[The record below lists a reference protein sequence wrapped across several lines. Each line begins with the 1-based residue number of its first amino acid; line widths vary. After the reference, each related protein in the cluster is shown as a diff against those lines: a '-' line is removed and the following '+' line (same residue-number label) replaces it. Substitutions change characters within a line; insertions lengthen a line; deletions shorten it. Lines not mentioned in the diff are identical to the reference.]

1 MVSENTQRI
10 LLVDGQQ
17 DWLAFAE
24 AVLKGA
30 GFEVVTALD
39 IRRAQRLLSTAQD
52 DFALI
57 LVDLD
62 SAEEDTAAFRQV
74 AWAQSGY
81 KRPLVVLFPTELTP
95 VNMSKFF
102 RLGAFDCVSKQYGK
116 RGLLNLVKQQLADYQ
131 AMSKGSSSSF
141 ECGKERS
148 SQESLACT
156 STKAQPLPSFVRL
169 ARALNMRLSH
179 SFS

>member
-1 MVSENTQRI
+1 MVSENARRI

-17 DWLAFAE
+17 EWLAFAK

-30 GFEVVTALD
+30 GFEVETVPD
-39 IRRAQRLLSTAQD
+39 IKRAQNLLSIARD

-62 SAEEDTAAFRQV
+62 SAEEDTATFRQV
-74 AWAQSGY
+74 AWAKSGY

-102 RLGAFDCVSKQYGK
+102 RLGAFDCVNKQYG
-116 RGLLNLVKQQLADYQ
+116 RQGLLNLVKQQLADYQ
-131 AMSKGSSSSF
+131 AMSEGNSSSF

-148 SQESLACT
+148 PQESLVGT
-156 STKAQPLPSFVRL
+156 STKARSLPSFVRL
-169 ARALNMRLSH
+169 ARALTTRLSH
-179 SFS
+179 SCS

>member
-1 MVSENTQRI
+1 MISENARRI

-17 DWLAFAE
+17 DWLVFAE

-30 GFEVVTALD
+30 GFEVVTAPD
-39 IRRAQRLLSTAQD
+39 IRRAQRLLSAAQD

-74 AWAQSGY
+74 AWAKSGY
-81 KRPLVVLFPTELTP
+81 KRPLVVLFPTKLTP

-102 RLGAFDCVSKQYGK
+102 RLGAFDCVNKQYG
-116 RGLLNLVKQQLADYQ
+116 RQGLLNLVKRQLADYQ
-131 AMSKGSSSSF
+131 AMSERSSF
-141 ECGKERS
+141 SSDCGKERS
-148 SQESLACT
+148 SQEFLVDT

-169 ARALNMRLSH
+169 ARALTTRLSH
-179 SFS
+179 SCF